1 MITLKNN
8 KLLSIQLIPLMPF
21 NRWWTSLTS
30 KTPKMVSSLEAE
42 SYYIVPSQGED
53 HYHELLARHHS
64 LLYVLLQYASG
75 IFGRTF

>member
-1 MITLKNN
+1 MITEKKNI
-8 KLLSIQLIPLMPF
+8 LGIQLILLMPF

-30 KTPKMVSSLEAE
+30 KTPKKFSSLEAE
-42 SYYIVPSQGED
+42 SYYTVPRQGED
-53 HYHELLARHHS
+53 HYQELLALHHS